1 MSYQIQYHLPHSPA
15 PASAGRP
22 WLLTLLCFGAFLC
35 LVKICWPEGQ
45 ALLRRLVLPGDPEQT
60 LTAAENMLQA
70 LSWGEPFYYAAKTFC
85 QEILLHGSVG

>member
-35 LVKICWPEGQ
+35 LVKVCWPEGQ
-45 ALLRRLVLPGDPEQT
+45 ALLRRLVLPNQMH
-60 LTAAENMLQA
+60 LLIMI
-70 LSWGEPFYYAAKTFC
+70 PFHGTFR
-85 QEILLHGSVG
+85 